1 MNAIAEQRRNERS
14 DRRKSG
20 IITLLVSLLVLLGLY
35 FYKFSRELPEPKEE
49 VTTMLVNF
57 GDLQDGQGEEEP
69 APQEPSMVSVSE
81 EVPLQQPEIEPV
93 SAPEKT
99 ITGTNNKVAAPKVEK
114 SEKKPEKKEDK
125 KKEPASKPSPL
136 PAKKNPINQAQAQ
149 GDAKGTTA
157 VGNLIRGRGASNGSQ
172 GTGGTSGN
180 VGDPLGGEGQG
191 DSKIGIDRKLV
202 AFIPGTMGR
211 GGAQPSHNC
220 SASGTITIAYT
231 VDKAGNVVSARRSG
245 GLSDPC
251 VTSTTIAWVKQ
262 YVKAEK
268 ASTSSTGT
276 YRITF

>member
-1 MNAIAEQRRNERS
+1 MNAIAEHRRNARS
-14 DRRKSG
+14 DRRKSRV
-20 IITLLVSLLVLLGLY
+20 ITLLVSLLALLGLY
-35 FYKFSRELPEPKEE
+35 FYKFSRELPKPKEE

-69 APQEPSMVSVSE
+69 APQEPSMASVSE
-81 EVPLQQPEIEPV
+81 EVSLRHPEIEPV

-125 KKEPASKPSPL
+125 KKETTSKPSPL
-136 PAKKNPINQAQAQ
+136 PAKKNPVSQAQAQ
-149 GDAKGTTA
+149 GDAKGTAA
-157 VGNLIRGRGASNGSQ
+157 VGNLIRGRGTSNGSQ
-172 GTGGTSGN
+172 GAGGTFGN
-180 VGDPLGGEGQG
+180 AGDPLGGEGQG

-211 GGAQPSHNC
+211 GGVQPSHNC

-251 VTSTTIAWVKQ
+251 VTSTTITWVKQ

-268 ASTSSTGT
+268 ANTSSTGT